1 MRAYT
6 RRQVGFTMV
15 ELITVMVL
23 LGVLAAIGIPRL
35 MGDNNI
41 NAVVFGDQVTSAMR
55 TAQKTA
61 VAKRRLVC
69 VTTTDRTVRLR
80 IRTATGTG
88 ACNAQLTG
96 VDTTQYD
103 SSDTK
108 VKMANTQ
115 TNLFFRP
122 DGTIA
127 ASAAGAPLAGYA
139 ITIAQAGVVQRS
151 IAIDGRTGLV
161 N

>member
-1 MRAYT
+1 
-6 RRQVGFTMV
+6 MV
-15 ELITVMVL
+15 ELITVMIL
-23 LGVLAAIGIPRL
+23 IGVLAAIGIPRL

-41 NAVVFGDQVTSAMR
+41 NAVVFGDQVASALR

-80 IRTATGTG
+80 VRTATGSG
-88 ACNAQLTG
+88 ACNADLAG
-96 VDTTQYD
+96 VESGQFD

-108 VKMANTQ
+108 VKMNNAQPT
-115 TNLFFRP
+115 LFFRP
-122 DGTIA
+122 DGSIA
-127 ASAAGAPLAGYA
+127 ASAAGAPLAGFA
-139 ITIAQAGVVQRS
+139 ITIAQSNVVQRS